1 MPFHTITDF
10 SFADFVGASLDYLL
24 AHPLALG
31 AVVAAALLVVVELSL
46 RIAHH
51 AAKRRV
57 EQRRS
62 ARVVSINVAREQ
74 LLKAIAR
81 GKDSAA

>member
-10 SFADFVGASLDYLL
+10 SFSDFIAASLDFLL

-51 AAKRRV
+51 SAKRRV
-57 EQRRS
+57 AQRRTD
-62 ARVVSINVAREQ
+62 RVVSIEVAREQ
-74 LLKAIAR
+74 LMKAIAR
-81 GKDSAA
+81 GKDGTA